1 MLFTYA
7 YAYLGAFALSR
18 KAPVTFIVS
27 DGLSGCIGAPPNGR
41 FYLKYDVGDLMLTSV
56 EEFRIWL
63 KSDENIGHFTLRP
76 KYVLLLPEILNRH
89 KHEFSE

>member
-41 FYLKYDVGDLMLTSV
+41 FYLKYDVGD
-56 EEFRIWL
+56 FC
-63 KSDENIGHFTLRP
+63 
-76 KYVLLLPEILNRH
+76 
-89 KHEFSE
+89 